1 MLEQVCLLFQIL
13 SCKDVQL
20 QSAEFIQKRRFI
32 VKLGKMLHKFGTPA
46 YRLENHLLNVAQFLG
61 IGAAFAITPTVLTF
75 VLWIPGDDSE
85 YTHVARVMPG
95 ELDLGSLSRTDEI
108 VDAVAENRLTL
119 EEATARLNEIA
130 AMPNP
135 YSRLATFFAYGAA
148 GGAFAMLMRTSWND
162 VVYASLL
169 SLIVYGFVLW
179 AEKSRRVTHMLE
191 PLVALVSAFVATAI
205 AAFIEPT
212 LNVPIVVL
220 SSIIVFIP
228 GLALTLGL
236 AELAARHLV
245 SGTARIMDAVML
257 LFKLY
262 FGAFLGIALG
272 ERAFGEAA
280 FVAGTPVAGWTVW
293 LAVAI
298 LCGSLVIVFRAR
310 KRHAL
315 WGLLSGFIA
324 YGASL
329 VGGIYLGL
337 ALGAFVGAFA
347 VGVYGNMFTRFMDA
361 PASIVSLQ
369 GMIVLVPG
377 SKTYIGLNALIS
389 GEQMVSTEHLGQQTF
404 LIFMSLV
411 AGFIFANV
419 ALPPKKSL

>member
-1 MLEQVCLLFQIL
+1 MH
-13 SCKDVQL
+13 
-20 QSAEFIQKRRFI
+20 SAEFIEKRRFI

-46 YRLENHLLNVAQFLG
+46 YRLEVHLLNVAEFLG

-75 VLWIPGDDSE
+75 VIWQPGEDSE

-108 VDAVAENRLTL
+108 VDAVANNLMTL
-119 EEATARLNEIA
+119 QDATARLNEIA

-135 YSRLATFFAYGAA
+135 YSRKATFLAYGAA
-148 GGAFAMLMRTSWND
+148 GGAFAMLMQASWTD
-162 VVYASLL
+162 VAYATVLSLL
-169 SLIVYGFVLW
+169 VYLFVLW
-179 AEKSRRVTHMLE
+179 AEKSRRVTNMLE
-191 PLVALVSAFVATAI
+191 PLVALVSALAATAI
-205 AAFIEPT
+205 AAYFDPSI
-212 LNVPIVVL
+212 NVPIVVL
-220 SSIIVFIP
+220 SAIIVFIP

-262 FGAFLGIALG
+262 FGAFLGMALG
-272 ERAFGEAA
+272 AKLFGDVPFQPGLAVPA
-280 FVAGTPVAGWTVW
+280 WTSW
-293 LAVAI
+293 LAVAA

-310 KRHAL
+310 KKHAF

-324 YGASL
+324 YAASQ
-329 VGGIYLGL
+329 VGGLYLGL

-347 VGVYGNMFTRFMDA
+347 VGIYGNLFTRFMDA

-377 SKTYIGLNALIS
+377 SKTYIGLNAFIS
-389 GEQMVSTEHLGQQTF
+389 GEQIVSTDHLGQQTF

>member
-1 MLEQVCLLFQIL
+1 MH
-13 SCKDVQL
+13 
-20 QSAEFIQKRRFI
+20 SAEFIEKRRFI

-46 YRLENHLLNVAQFLG
+46 YRLEVHLLNVAEFLG

-75 VLWIPGDDSE
+75 VIWQPGEDSE

-108 VDAVAENRLTL
+108 VDAVANNLMTL
-119 EEATARLNEIA
+119 QDATARLNEIA

-135 YSRLATFFAYGAA
+135 YSRKATFLAYGAA
-148 GGAFAMLMRTSWND
+148 GGAFAMLMQASWTD
-162 VVYASLL
+162 VAYATALSLL
-169 SLIVYGFVLW
+169 VYLFVLW
-179 AEKSRRVTHMLE
+179 AEKSRRVTNMLE
-191 PLVALVSAFVATAI
+191 PLVALVSALAATAI
-205 AAFIEPT
+205 AAYFDPSI
-212 LNVPIVVL
+212 NVPIVVL
-220 SSIIVFIP
+220 SAIIVFIP

-262 FGAFLGIALG
+262 FGAFLGMALG
-272 ERAFGEAA
+272 AKLFGDVPFQSGLAVPA
-280 FVAGTPVAGWTVW
+280 WTSW
-293 LAVAI
+293 LAVAA

-310 KRHAL
+310 KKHAF

-324 YGASL
+324 YAASQL
-329 VGGIYLGL
+329 GGLYLGL

-347 VGVYGNMFTRFMDA
+347 VGIYGNLFTRFMDA

-377 SKTYIGLNALIS
+377 SKTYIGLNAFIS
-389 GEQMVSTEHLGQQTF
+389 GEQIVSTDHLGQQTF

>member
-1 MLEQVCLLFQIL
+1 MH
-13 SCKDVQL
+13 
-20 QSAEFIQKRRFI
+20 SASFIEKRRFI

-46 YRLENHLLNVAQFLG
+46 YRLEVHLLDVAKFLG

-75 VLWIPGDDSE
+75 VIWQPGEENE

-108 VDAVAENRLTL
+108 VDAVASQQLTI

-135 YSRLATFFAYGAA
+135 YSRFSTFLAFGAA
-148 GGAFAMLMRTSWND
+148 GGAFAMLMRASWHD
-162 VVYASLL
+162 VFWACALSLL
-169 SLIVYGFVLW
+169 VYLFVLW
-179 AEKSRRVTHMLE
+179 AEKSRRVTNMLE
-191 PLVALVSAFVATAI
+191 PLVALVSAFVATLI
-205 AAFIEPT
+205 AAYADAGIH
-212 LNVPIVVL
+212 VPLVVL

-262 FGAFLGIALG
+262 FGAFLGMALG
-272 ERAFGEAA
+272 QLCVGE
-280 FVAGTPVAGWTVW
+280 VAYQAGSAVPAWTAW

-310 KRHAL
+310 RKHIL
-315 WGLLSGFIA
+315 WGLASGFIA
-324 YGASL
+324 FGASL
-329 VGGIYLGL
+329 VGGLYLGL

-347 VGVYGNMFTRFMDA
+347 VGVYGNIFTRLMNA

-377 SKTYIGLNALIS
+377 SKTYIGLNAFIS
-389 GEQMVSTEHLGQQTF
+389 GEHMVATEQLGQQTF

>member
-1 MLEQVCLLFQIL
+1 VH
-13 SCKDVQL
+13 
-20 QSAEFIQKRRFI
+20 SAEFIEKRRFI

-46 YRLENHLLNVAQFLG
+46 YRLEVHLLNVAEFLG

-75 VLWIPGDDSE
+75 VIWQPGEDSE

-108 VDAVAENRLTL
+108 VDAVANNLMTL
-119 EEATARLNEIA
+119 QDATARLNEIA

-135 YSRLATFFAYGAA
+135 YSRKATFLAYGAA
-148 GGAFAMLMRTSWND
+148 GGAFAMLMQASWTD
-162 VVYASLL
+162 VAYATALSLL
-169 SLIVYGFVLW
+169 VYLFVLW
-179 AEKSRRVTHMLE
+179 AEKSRRVTNMLE
-191 PLVALVSAFVATAI
+191 PLVALVSALAATAI
-205 AAFIEPT
+205 AAYFDPSI
-212 LNVPIVVL
+212 NVPIVVL
-220 SSIIVFIP
+220 SAIIVFIP

-262 FGAFLGIALG
+262 FGAFLGMALG
-272 ERAFGEAA
+272 AKLFGDVPFQPGLAVPA
-280 FVAGTPVAGWTVW
+280 WTSW
-293 LAVAI
+293 LAVAA

-310 KRHAL
+310 KKHAF

-324 YGASL
+324 YAASQ
-329 VGGIYLGL
+329 VGGLYLGL

-347 VGVYGNMFTRFMDA
+347 VGIYGNLFTRFMDA

-377 SKTYIGLNALIS
+377 SKTYIGLNAFIS
-389 GEQMVSTEHLGQQTF
+389 GEQIVSTDHLGQQTF

>member
-1 MLEQVCLLFQIL
+1 MH
-13 SCKDVQL
+13 
-20 QSAEFIQKRRFI
+20 SAEFIEKRRFI

-46 YRLENHLLNVAQFLG
+46 YRLEVHLLNVAEFLG

-75 VLWIPGDDSE
+75 VIWQPGEDSE

-108 VDAVAENRLTL
+108 VDAVANNLMTL
-119 EEATARLNEIA
+119 QDATARLNEIA

-135 YSRLATFFAYGAA
+135 YSRKATFLAYGAA
-148 GGAFAMLMRTSWND
+148 GGAFAMLMHASWTD
-162 VVYASLL
+162 VAYATALSLL
-169 SLIVYGFVLW
+169 VYLFVLW
-179 AEKSRRVTHMLE
+179 AEKSRRVTNMLE
-191 PLVALVSAFVATAI
+191 PLVALVSALAATAI
-205 AAFIEPT
+205 AAYFDPSI
-212 LNVPIVVL
+212 NVPIVVL
-220 SSIIVFIP
+220 SAIIVFIP

-262 FGAFLGIALG
+262 FGAFLGMALG
-272 ERAFGEAA
+272 AKLFGDVPFQPGLAVPA
-280 FVAGTPVAGWTVW
+280 WTSW
-293 LAVAI
+293 LAVAA

-310 KRHAL
+310 KKHAF

-324 YGASL
+324 YAASQL
-329 VGGIYLGL
+329 GGLYLGL

-347 VGVYGNMFTRFMDA
+347 VGIYGNLFTRFMDA

-377 SKTYIGLNALIS
+377 SKTYIGLNAFIS
-389 GEQMVSTEHLGQQTF
+389 GEQIVSTDHIGQQTF

>member
-1 MLEQVCLLFQIL
+1 MH
-13 SCKDVQL
+13 
-20 QSAEFIQKRRFI
+20 SAEFIEKRRFI

-46 YRLENHLLNVAQFLG
+46 YRLEVHLLNVAEFLG

-75 VLWIPGDDSE
+75 VIWQPGEDSE

-108 VDAVAENRLTL
+108 VDAVANNLMTL
-119 EEATARLNEIA
+119 QDATTRLNEIA

-135 YSRLATFFAYGAA
+135 YSRKATFLAYGAA
-148 GGAFAMLMRTSWND
+148 GGAFAMLMQASWTD
-162 VVYASLL
+162 VAYATALSLL
-169 SLIVYGFVLW
+169 VYLFVLW
-179 AEKSRRVTHMLE
+179 AEKSRRVTNMLE
-191 PLVALVSAFVATAI
+191 PLVALVSALAATAI
-205 AAFIEPT
+205 AAYFDPSI
-212 LNVPIVVL
+212 NVPIVVL
-220 SSIIVFIP
+220 SAIIVFIP

-262 FGAFLGIALG
+262 FGAFLGMALG
-272 ERAFGEAA
+272 AKLFGDVPFQPGLAVPA
-280 FVAGTPVAGWTVW
+280 WTSW
-293 LAVAI
+293 LAVAA

-310 KRHAL
+310 KKHAF

-324 YGASL
+324 YAASQ
-329 VGGIYLGL
+329 VGGLYLGL

-347 VGVYGNMFTRFMDA
+347 VGIYGNLFTRFMDA

-377 SKTYIGLNALIS
+377 SKTYIGLNAFIS
-389 GEQMVSTEHLGQQTF
+389 GEQIVSTDHLGQQTF

>member
-1 MLEQVCLLFQIL
+1 MH
-13 SCKDVQL
+13 
-20 QSAEFIQKRRFI
+20 SAEFIEKRRFI

-46 YRLENHLLNVAQFLG
+46 YRLEVHLLNVAEFLG

-75 VLWIPGDDSE
+75 VIWQPGEDSE

-108 VDAVAENRLTL
+108 VDAVANNLMTL
-119 EEATARLNEIA
+119 QDATARLNEIA

-135 YSRLATFFAYGAA
+135 YSRKATFLAYGAA
-148 GGAFAMLMRTSWND
+148 GGAFAMLMQASWTD
-162 VVYASLL
+162 VAYATALSLL
-169 SLIVYGFVLW
+169 VYLFVLW
-179 AEKSRRVTHMLE
+179 AEKSRRVTNMLE
-191 PLVALVSAFVATAI
+191 PLVALVSALAATAI
-205 AAFIEPT
+205 AAYFDPSI
-212 LNVPIVVL
+212 NVPIVVL
-220 SSIIVFIP
+220 SAIIVFIP

-262 FGAFLGIALG
+262 FGAFLGMALG
-272 ERAFGEAA
+272 AKLFGDVPFQPGLAVPA
-280 FVAGTPVAGWTVW
+280 WTSW
-293 LAVAI
+293 LAVAA

-310 KRHAL
+310 KKHAF

-324 YGASL
+324 YAASQ
-329 VGGIYLGL
+329 VGGLYLGL

-347 VGVYGNMFTRFMDA
+347 VGIYGNLFTRFMDA

-377 SKTYIGLNALIS
+377 SKTYIGLNAFIS
-389 GEQMVSTEHLGQQTF
+389 GEQIVSTDHLGQQTF

>member
-1 MLEQVCLLFQIL
+1 MH
-13 SCKDVQL
+13 
-20 QSAEFIQKRRFI
+20 SAEFIEKRRFI

-46 YRLENHLLNVAQFLG
+46 YRLETHLLNVAQFLG

-75 VLWIPGDDSE
+75 VIWQPGEDSE

-108 VDAVAENRLTL
+108 VDAVAENRMSLQ
-119 EEATARLNEIA
+119 EATSRLNEIA

-135 YSRLATFFAYGAA
+135 YSRFATFLAFGAA
-148 GGAFAMLMRTSWND
+148 GGAFAMLMRASWTD
-162 VVYASLL
+162 VMYATLL
-169 SLIVYGFVLW
+169 SLLVYGFVFW
-179 AEKSRRVTHMLE
+179 AEKSRRVTNMLE
-191 PLVALVSAFVATAI
+191 PLVALVSALVATAL
-205 AAFIEPT
+205 AAYVDPSIH
-212 LNVPIVVL
+212 VPLVVL
-220 SSIIVFIP
+220 SAIIVFIP

-236 AELAARHLV
+236 AELASRHLV
-245 SGTARIMDAVML
+245 SGTARVMDAVML

-272 ERAFGEAA
+272 ERMFGEVTYQAA
-280 FVAGTPVAGWTVW
+280 VAVPGWTSW

-310 KRHAL
+310 KRHAA

-329 VGGIYLGL
+329 WGGMYLGL

-347 VGVYGNMFTRFMDA
+347 VGVYGNLFTRFMDA

-377 SKTYIGLNALIS
+377 SKTYIGLNSLIS
-389 GEQMVSTEHLGQQTF
+389 GEQMLSADHIGQQTF

>member
-1 MLEQVCLLFQIL
+1 VYHA
-13 SCKDVQL
+13 S
-20 QSAEFIQKRRFI
+20 FIEKRRFI
-32 VKLGKMLHKFGTPA
+32 IKLGKMLHKFGTPA
-46 YRLENHLLNVAQFLG
+46 YRLEGHLLEVAKFLG

-75 VLWIPGDDSE
+75 VIWQPGEDNE

-108 VDAVAENRLTL
+108 VDAVAHGRLSL
-119 EEATARLNEIA
+119 PEASLRLQEIA

-135 YSRLATFFAYGAA
+135 YSRLATFAAFGAA
-148 GGAFAMLMRTSWND
+148 GGAFALLMQSHWNN
-162 VVYASLL
+162 VFWATVLSLL
-169 SLIVYGFVLW
+169 VYLFVLW
-179 AEKSRRVTHMLE
+179 AEKSRRVAHMLE
-191 PLVALVSAFVATAI
+191 PLVAMVSALVATALAVYVDPSI
-205 AAFIEPT
+205 Q
-212 LNVPIVVL
+212 VPLVVL

-245 SGTARIMDAVML
+245 SGTARVMDAVML

-262 FGAFLGIALG
+262 FGAFLGMAIG
-272 ERAFGEAA
+272 QQCFGVVE
-280 FVAGTPVAGWTVW
+280 PVTVMAVPAWTSW

-298 LCGSLVIVFRAR
+298 LCSSLVVVFRAR

-329 VGGIYLGL
+329 WGGAYLGL

-347 VGVYGNMFTRFMDA
+347 VGVYGNLFTRFMDA

-377 SKTYIGLNALIS
+377 SKTYIGLNSFIS
-389 GEQMVSTEHLGQQTF
+389 GQHIVGTEQIGQQTF

>member
-1 MLEQVCLLFQIL
+1 VH
-13 SCKDVQL
+13 
-20 QSAEFIQKRRFI
+20 SASFIEKRRFI
-32 VKLGKMLHKFGTPA
+32 IKLGKMLHKFGTPA
-46 YRLENHLLNVAQFLG
+46 YRLEVHLLDVAKFLG

-75 VLWIPGDDSE
+75 VIWQPGEENE

-108 VDAVAENRLTL
+108 VDALASQQLTL

-135 YSRLATFFAYGAA
+135 YSRFSTFLAFGAA
-148 GGAFAMLMRTSWND
+148 GGAFAMLMRASWHD
-162 VVYASLL
+162 VFWACALSLL
-169 SLIVYGFVLW
+169 VYLFVLW
-179 AEKSRRVTHMLE
+179 AEKSRRVTNMLE
-191 PLVALVSAFVATAI
+191 PLVAMVSAFVATFV
-205 AAFIEPT
+205 AAYADAGIH
-212 LNVPIVVL
+212 VPLVVL

-262 FGAFLGIALG
+262 FGAFLGMALG
-272 ERAFGEAA
+272 QLCVGETTVQPG
-280 FVAGTPVAGWTVW
+280 VAVPAWTAW

-310 KRHAL
+310 AKHIL
-315 WGLLSGFIA
+315 WGLASGFIA

-329 VGGIYLGL
+329 IGGIYLGL

-347 VGVYGNMFTRFMDA
+347 VGVYGNIFTRLMNA

-377 SKTYIGLNALIS
+377 SKTYIGLNSFIS
-389 GEQMVSTEHLGQQTF
+389 GEHMVATEQLGQQTF

>member
-1 MLEQVCLLFQIL
+1 MH
-13 SCKDVQL
+13 
-20 QSAEFIQKRRFI
+20 SASFIEKRRFI
-32 VKLGKMLHKFGTPA
+32 IKLGKMLHKFGTPA
-46 YRLENHLLNVAQFLG
+46 YRLEVHLLDVAKFLG

-75 VLWIPGDDSE
+75 VIWQPGEENE

-108 VDAVAENRLTL
+108 VDALASQQLTL

-135 YSRLATFFAYGAA
+135 YSRFATFLAFGAA
-148 GGAFAMLMRTSWND
+148 GGAFAMLMRASWYD
-162 VVYASLL
+162 VLWAGLL
-169 SLIVYGFVLW
+169 SFLVYLFVLW
-179 AEKSRRVTHMLE
+179 AEKSKRVTNMLE
-191 PLVALVSAFVATAI
+191 PLVALVSAFVATLI
-205 AAFIEPT
+205 AAYIDAG
-212 LNVPIVVL
+212 LNVPLVVL

-245 SGTARIMDAVML
+245 SGTARVMDAVML

-262 FGAFLGIALG
+262 FGAFLGMALG
-272 ERAFGEAA
+272 QLVVGDVNYQTA
-280 FVAGTPVAGWTVW
+280 TPVPAWTAW

-298 LCGSLVIVFRAR
+298 LCSSLVIVFRSRA
-310 KRHAL
+310 KHAM
-315 WGLLSGFIA
+315 WGIASGFIA

-329 VGGIYLGL
+329 LGGMYLGL

-347 VGVYGNMFTRFMDA
+347 VGVYGNVFTRLMNA

-377 SKTYIGLNALIS
+377 SKTYIGLNSLIS
-389 GEQMVSTEHLGQQTF
+389 GETIGSTDQLGQQTF

>member
-1 MLEQVCLLFQIL
+1 V
-13 SCKDVQL
+13 D
-20 QSAEFIQKRRFI
+20 SASFIEKRKFI

-46 YRLENHLLNVAQFLG
+46 YRLETHLLNVAAFLG

-75 VLWIPGDDSE
+75 VIWVPGEETE

-108 VDAVAENRLTL
+108 VDAVANGQMSLA
-119 EEATARLNEIA
+119 EATQQLNTIA

-135 YSRLATFFAYGAA
+135 YSRVWTFLAFGAA
-148 GGAFAMLMRTSWND
+148 GGAFALLMRASWHD
-162 VVYASLL
+162 VLYASVL
-169 SLIVYGFVLW
+169 SFAVYLFVLW

-191 PLVALVSAFVATAI
+191 PLVAMVAAFAATGI
-205 AAFIEPT
+205 AAYIDPSIH
-212 LNVPIVVL
+212 VPLVVL
-220 SSIIVFIP
+220 SAIIVFIP

-262 FGAFLGIALG
+262 FGGFLGMALG
-272 ERAFGEAA
+272 QLCFGTVSYQVTES
-280 FVAGTPVAGWTVW
+280 VPQWTSW

-310 KRHAL
+310 KKHAL

-329 VGGIYLGL
+329 LGGEYLGL
-337 ALGAFVGAFA
+337 ALGAFAGAFA
-347 VGVYGNMFTRFMDA
+347 VGIYGNLFTRFANA

-377 SKTYIGLNALIS
+377 SKTYIGLNAFIS
-389 GEQMVSTEHLGQQTF
+389 GESMVSTEQLGQQTF

>member
-1 MLEQVCLLFQIL
+1 MATIAGITRQKEVVV
-13 SCKDVQL
+13 D
-20 QSAEFIQKRRFI
+20 SANFIEKRRFI

-46 YRLENHLLNVAQFLG
+46 YRLEVHLLNVAEFLG

-75 VLWIPGDDSE
+75 VIWQPGEENE

-108 VDAVAENRLTL
+108 VDAVANGEMTLTQ
-119 EEATARLNEIA
+119 ATARLNEIA

-135 YSRLATFFAYGAA
+135 YSRIFTFLAFGAA
-148 GGAFAMLMRTSWND
+148 GGAFAMLMKASWHD
-162 VVYASLL
+162 VFWATLISLL
-169 SLIVYGFVLW
+169 VYLFVLW
-179 AEKSRRVTHMLE
+179 AEKSRRVTNMLE
-191 PLVALVSAFVATAI
+191 PLVAMVSAFTATAI
-205 AAFIEPT
+205 AAFLDPSIQ
-212 LNVPIVVL
+212 VPIVVL
-220 SSIIVFIP
+220 SAIIVFIP

-245 SGTARIMDAVML
+245 SGTARIMDAVMM

-262 FGAFLGIALG
+262 FGAYLGLALG
-272 ERAFGEAA
+272 QLCFGETLYQPE
-280 FVAGTPVAGWTVW
+280 VSVPGWTAW
-293 LAVAI
+293 LAIAA

-310 KRHAL
+310 KKHAL
-315 WGLLSGFIA
+315 WGIASGFIA
-324 YGASL
+324 FSASMF
-329 VGGIYLGL
+329 GGVYLGL

-347 VGVYGNMFTRFMDA
+347 VGVYGNIFTRLMNA

-377 SKTYIGLNALIS
+377 SKTYIGLNSFIS
-389 GEQMVSTEHLGQQTF
+389 GQQMAPTDGIGQQTF

>member
-1 MLEQVCLLFQIL
+1 MH
-13 SCKDVQL
+13 
-20 QSAEFIQKRRFI
+20 SAEFIEKRRFI

-46 YRLENHLLNVAQFLG
+46 YRLEVHLLNVAEFLG

-75 VLWIPGDDSE
+75 VIWQPGEDSE

-108 VDAVAENRLTL
+108 VDAVANNMMTL
-119 EEATARLNEIA
+119 QDATARLNEIA

-135 YSRLATFFAYGAA
+135 YSRKATFLAYGAA
-148 GGAFAMLMRTSWND
+148 GGAFAMLMQASWTD
-162 VVYASLL
+162 VAYATALSLL
-169 SLIVYGFVLW
+169 VFLFVLW
-179 AEKSRRVTHMLE
+179 AEKSRRVTNMLE
-191 PLVALVSAFVATAI
+191 PLVALVSALAATAI
-205 AAFIEPT
+205 AAYFDPSI
-212 LNVPIVVL
+212 NVPIVVL
-220 SSIIVFIP
+220 SAIIVFIP

-262 FGAFLGIALG
+262 FGAFLGMALG
-272 ERAFGEAA
+272 AKLFGDVPFQPGLAVPA
-280 FVAGTPVAGWTVW
+280 WTSW
-293 LAVAI
+293 LAVAA

-310 KRHAL
+310 KKHAF

-324 YGASL
+324 YAASQL
-329 VGGIYLGL
+329 GGLYLGL

-347 VGVYGNMFTRFMDA
+347 VGIYGNLFTRFMDA

-377 SKTYIGLNALIS
+377 SKTYIGLNAFIS
-389 GEQMVSTEHLGQQTF
+389 GEQIVSTDHLGQQTF

>member
-1 MLEQVCLLFQIL
+1 MH
-13 SCKDVQL
+13 
-20 QSAEFIQKRRFI
+20 SAEFIEKRRFI

-46 YRLENHLLNVAQFLG
+46 YRLEAHLLNVAQFLG

-75 VLWIPGDDSE
+75 VIWLPGEDSE

-108 VDAVAENRLTL
+108 VDAVAQNRMSLQ
-119 EEATARLNEIA
+119 EATSRLNEIA

-135 YSRLATFFAYGAA
+135 YSRVATFIAFGAA
-148 GGAFAMLMRTSWND
+148 GGAFAMLMRASWTD
-162 VVYASLL
+162 VMYASLL
-169 SLIVYGFVLW
+169 SLLVYGFVFW
-179 AEKSRRVTHMLE
+179 AEKSRRVTNMLE
-191 PLVALVSAFVATAI
+191 PLVAMVSALVATAL
-205 AAFIEPT
+205 AAYVDPSIH
-212 LNVPIVVL
+212 VPLVVL
-220 SSIIVFIP
+220 SAIIVFIP

-245 SGTARIMDAVML
+245 SGTARVMDAVML

-272 ERAFGEAA
+272 ERIFGEVSYQAA
-280 FVAGTPVAGWTVW
+280 SAVPGWTSW

-298 LCGSLVIVFRAR
+298 LCSSLVIVFRAR
-310 KRHAL
+310 KRHAI

-324 YGASL
+324 YSASL
-329 VGGIYLGL
+329 AGGFYLGL

-347 VGVYGNMFTRFMDA
+347 VGVYGNLFTRFMDA

-377 SKTYIGLNALIS
+377 NKTYIGLNALIS
-389 GEQMVSTEHLGQQTF
+389 GEQMLSADQIGQQTF

>member
-1 MLEQVCLLFQIL
+1 MH
-13 SCKDVQL
+13 
-20 QSAEFIQKRRFI
+20 SAEFIEKRRFI

-46 YRLENHLLNVAQFLG
+46 YRLETHLLNVAQFLG

-75 VLWIPGDDSE
+75 VIWQPGEDSE

-108 VDAVAENRLTL
+108 VDAVAENRMSLQ
-119 EEATARLNEIA
+119 EATSRLNEIA

-135 YSRLATFFAYGAA
+135 YSRFATFLAFGAA
-148 GGAFAMLMRTSWND
+148 GGAFAMLMRASWTD
-162 VVYASLL
+162 VMYATLL
-169 SLIVYGFVLW
+169 SLLVYGFVFW
-179 AEKSRRVTHMLE
+179 AEKSRRVTNMLE
-191 PLVALVSAFVATAI
+191 PLVALVSALVATAL
-205 AAFIEPT
+205 AAYLDPS
-212 LNVPIVVL
+212 LHVPLVVL
-220 SSIIVFIP
+220 SAIIVFIP

-236 AELAARHLV
+236 AELASRHLV
-245 SGTARIMDAVML
+245 SGTARVMDAVML

-272 ERAFGEAA
+272 ERMFGEVTYQAA
-280 FVAGTPVAGWTVW
+280 VAVPGWTSW

-310 KRHAL
+310 KRHAA

-329 VGGIYLGL
+329 WGGMYLGL

-347 VGVYGNMFTRFMDA
+347 VGVYGNLFTRFMDA

-377 SKTYIGLNALIS
+377 SKTYIGLNSLIS
-389 GEQMVSTEHLGQQTF
+389 GEQMLSADHIGQQTF

>member
-1 MLEQVCLLFQIL
+1 MH
-13 SCKDVQL
+13 
-20 QSAEFIQKRRFI
+20 SAEFIEKRRFI

-46 YRLENHLLNVAQFLG
+46 YRLETHLLNVAQFLG

-75 VLWIPGDDSE
+75 VIWQPGEDSE

-108 VDAVAENRLTL
+108 VDAVAENRMSLQ
-119 EEATARLNEIA
+119 EATSRLNEIA

-135 YSRLATFFAYGAA
+135 YSRFATFLAFGAA
-148 GGAFAMLMRTSWND
+148 GGAFAMLMRASWTD
-162 VVYASLL
+162 VMYATLL
-169 SLIVYGFVLW
+169 SLLVYGFVFW
-179 AEKSRRVTHMLE
+179 AEKSRRVTNMLE
-191 PLVALVSAFVATAI
+191 PLVALVSALVATAL
-205 AAFIEPT
+205 AAYVDPAIH
-212 LNVPIVVL
+212 VPLVVL
-220 SSIIVFIP
+220 SAIIVFIP

-236 AELAARHLV
+236 AELASRHLV
-245 SGTARIMDAVML
+245 SGTARVMDAVML

-272 ERAFGEAA
+272 ERMFGEVTYQAG
-280 FVAGTPVAGWTVW
+280 VAVPGWTSW

-310 KRHAL
+310 KRHAA

-329 VGGIYLGL
+329 WGGMYLGL

-347 VGVYGNMFTRFMDA
+347 VGVYGNLFTRFMDA

-377 SKTYIGLNALIS
+377 SKTYIGLNSLIS
-389 GEQMVSTEHLGQQTF
+389 GEQMLSADHIGQQTF